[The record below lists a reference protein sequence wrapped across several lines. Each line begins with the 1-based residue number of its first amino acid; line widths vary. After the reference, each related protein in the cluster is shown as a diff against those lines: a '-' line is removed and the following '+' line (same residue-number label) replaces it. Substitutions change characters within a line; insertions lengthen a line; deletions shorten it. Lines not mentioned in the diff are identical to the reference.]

1 MEKTYLTRG
10 GYEKLVADLE
20 FLQSVKRREI
30 AEQLAQARSHGDLK
44 ENAEYDA
51 AKHAQAMNETRIREL
66 QEKITTAEII
76 NTENVSTD
84 KVLFGTKVT
93 LWDFAYEEEIEYE
106 ITGSEEADP
115 AAGKISVN
123 SPVATALLGHVV
135 GDQIEVN
142 APRGVMKYEIR
153 KISR

>member
-135 GDQIEVN
+135 GDHIEVK
-142 APRGVMKYEIR
+142 APRGMMKYEIR

>member
-135 GDQIEVN
+135 GDQIEVK
-142 APRGVMKYEIR
+142 APRGMMKYEIR

>member
-1 MEKTYLTRG
+1 MEKTYLTRE

-20 FLQSVKRREI
+20 YLQGTKRREI
-30 AEQLAQARSHGDLK
+30 AAQLDFARSFGDLK

-51 AKHAQAMNETRIREL
+51 AKRALQMNETRIAEI
-66 QEKITTAEII
+66 QSKITNAQII
-76 NTENVSTD
+76 STDNISTD
-84 KVLFGTKVT
+84 KVIIGTKVT

-115 AAGKISVN
+115 VNNKISIN
-123 SPVATALLGHVV
+123 SPVATALLGHSV
-135 GDQIEVN
+135 GDTVEVK

-153 KISR
+153 NISR